1 MYHLSSFLLK
11 MAGKQKKPLK
21 MLALKNIRSSL
32 SLLCSLTSHFSHSS
46 HCFPFSSLLSPS
58 SLSSP
63 LLPLTLFSSLPPP
76 FYLLSFSLHFYNKVL
91 KPLKQTNKQTKKIAL
106 AWQWWCMP
114 LILALGRQRQ
124 VDF

>member
-1 MYHLSSFLLK
+1 
-11 MAGKQKKPLK
+11 
-21 MLALKNIRSSL
+21 
-32 SLLCSLTSHFSHSS
+32 
-46 HCFPFSSLLSPS
+46 
-58 SLSSP
+58 LSSP

-124 VDF
+124 VDFWIPDQPGLQSEFQENQGYIEKPCLRKPKKKKKKVLGLVRWLNR